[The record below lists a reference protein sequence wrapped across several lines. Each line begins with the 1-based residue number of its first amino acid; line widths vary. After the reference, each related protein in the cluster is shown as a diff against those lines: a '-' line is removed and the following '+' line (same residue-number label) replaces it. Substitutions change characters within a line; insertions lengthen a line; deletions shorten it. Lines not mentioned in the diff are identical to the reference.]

1 MGVVSSR
8 VQPVGSRWAADG
20 SRQTCR
26 RRFGTSNPLL
36 SPAAGTVVLRCT
48 ALAPVVAVGEEHL
61 LHYNYSKRISATSGT
76 SGTASNPPTTTSS
89 LLML

>member
-61 LHYNYSKRISATSGT
+61 
-76 SGTASNPPTTTSS
+76 TTTPNAS
-89 LLML
+89 LLLVVLPRILPLQQAHC